1 MYPDNSLTP
10 KEATRLCGLGILMG
24 GERDYADLAHAIRS
38 HVTAVTGPSLEMMG
52 TSIELLRYEG
62 LVTAREQDGRNLIA
76 VSDKGREEFRTLML
90 ANLRDTD
97 SEFSRLVISLKFRFL
112 RLLDRPERQAQ
123 IDLLSN
129 RTESDLDRLVSL
141 REAFSEEGRFFT
153 DWVDTE
159 ISLAEQRLAW
169 LESLRADLG

>member
-24 GERDYADLAHAIRS
+24 GEQGYAALAHAIRS
-38 HVTAVTGPSLEMMG
+38 HITAVAGPSLEMMG

-62 LVTAREQDGRNLIA
+62 LVTAKDPDGENIITIT
-76 VSDKGREEFRTLML
+76 DKGREEFRTLML

-112 RLLDRPERQAQ
+112 RLLSTEEQLSQ
-123 IDLLSN
+123 IDLLSD
-129 RTESDLDRLVSL
+129 RTERDLDRLISL
-141 REAFSEEGRFFT
+141 RDNFSTQGRYFT

-159 ISLAEQRLAW
+159 ISLAEQRFGW
-169 LESLRADLG
+169 LESLREEIA

>member
-10 KEATRLCGLGILMG
+10 KEATRLCGLGILMD
-24 GERDYADLAHAIRS
+24 GERDYAALAHAIRS
-38 HVTAVTGPSLEMMG
+38 HVTAVTGPSLDMMG

-62 LVTAREQDGRNLIA
+62 LVTARDEEGRNII
-76 VSDKGREEFRTLML
+76 SISEKGRDEFRTLML

-112 RLLDRPERQAQ
+112 RLLGIPERQAQ
-123 IDLLSN
+123 IDLLSD
-129 RTESDLDRLVSL
+129 RTERDLDRLVAL
-141 REAFSEEGRFFT
+141 RESFAAEGRFFI

-169 LESLRADLG
+169 LEGLRGDLG